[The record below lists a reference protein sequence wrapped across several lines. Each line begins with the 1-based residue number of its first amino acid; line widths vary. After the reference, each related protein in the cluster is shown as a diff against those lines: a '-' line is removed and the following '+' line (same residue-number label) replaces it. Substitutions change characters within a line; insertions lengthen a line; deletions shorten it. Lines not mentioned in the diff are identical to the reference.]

1 VGVTVV
7 GVPMERVDAV
17 ARPSAEELWRAHYAT
32 LAGWVAGMAGDTEVG
47 HEIAAEAFTRLLGR
61 WRSVEDPRGFLYVV
75 ATNALR
81 DHWRREGRR
90 RRATSRLRLERQR
103 DTAAADPGVRD
114 LVDRLPERYRAI
126 VLLHYY
132 ADLTVADCA
141 RALGRPEGTVKR
153 ELTEARAQMLASL
166 QETP

>member
-1 VGVTVV
+1 MGAIGVT
-7 GVPMERVDAV
+7 
-17 ARPSAEELWRAHYAT
+17 ARPTAEQLWQTHYPS
-32 LAGWVAGMAGDTEVG
+32 LAGWVAGLAGDTELG

-75 ATNALR
+75 ATNLLR

-90 RRATSRLRLERQR
+90 RRALSRLELERGHDEPAR
-103 DTAAADPGVRD
+103 DPGVRD
-114 LVDRLPERYRAI
+114 LVDRLPERYRVI

-141 RALGRPEGTVKR
+141 RAVGRPEGTVKR
-153 ELTEARAQMLASL
+153 ELTEARAVLLTSL
-166 QETP
+166 EETR